1 MFFFNFNILY
11 TVLILVS
18 KISFGLIIGI
28 TLYFA
33 IIKGYLGVKIQNYYL
48 STSDFKQN
56 KGTVARLRHNKFYF
70 YLVCIIMSFYTL
82 LTLIDFIGIN
92 ILEIWLPLRSPAP
105 EVTQAKFNYPDIL
118 SASKYSSSI
127 ITINGDVSNTAN
139 ISVTITKEIIK
150 IITKGAGNGS
160 IMTAAVAG
168 GLKLAGKLPSVTGK
182 VVTIAATLGV
192 GAAAIVFKDRA
203 REIASSSNAG
213 RQNSFLGG
221 NPEL

>member
-70 YLVCIIMSFYTL
+70 YLVCIIMSFYIL
-82 LTLIDFIGIN
+82 LTLIDFVCIN
-92 ILEIWLPLRSPAP
+92 ILEIWLPPAA
-105 EVTQAKFNYPDIL
+105 EVPQAKFNYPDIL

-127 ITINGDVSNTAN
+127 ITINGDVGNTAN

-150 IITKGAGNGS
+150 IITKGVGYGY

-168 GLKLAGKLPSVTGK
+168 GLKLAGKLPSVTVK
-182 VVTIAATLGV
+182 SL
-192 GAAAIVFKDRA
+192 R
-203 REIASSSNAG
+203 
-213 RQNSFLGG
+213 L
-221 NPEL
+221 LLL